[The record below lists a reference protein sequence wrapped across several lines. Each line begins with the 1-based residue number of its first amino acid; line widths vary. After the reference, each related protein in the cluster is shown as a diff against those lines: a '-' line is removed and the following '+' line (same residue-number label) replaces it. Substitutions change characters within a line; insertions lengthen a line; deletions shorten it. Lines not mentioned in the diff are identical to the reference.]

1 MNAFRSI
8 ALLCILAVASFAQ
21 GILEETVEPRSVDPV
36 SYELRTSPSVPTA
49 VDSSTKPSTPKTG
62 IELQAKNDSLNW
74 NKAILMELRG
84 MRQLLGNISNN
95 KDYIPGGRI
104 ADTTNRLS
112 PEAQAELEEVQ
123 RQQRYQDSLERAQVD
138 AEKYKELSTMSQEE
152 LFAKAFG
159 IKPPSRKQELLVQL
173 YADNQYLEDVRIKY
187 SQDFQEF
194 FIESERLQSF
204 LKQKMTPEKF
214 GLIQKTPAGL
224 SSNNLAQAGLDVT
237 LNEPEFK
244 LELTIPSEA
253 RSLQKHKLFEKY
265 RVPEGIEIEP
275 AFVSA
280 FLNFQGR
287 QEFSYYEQYYDNDS
301 LNELANQYFG
311 NAEPERK
318 DWRVYTDGA
327 INVGRWV
334 LEGKARISELDHNGT
349 YFDSLPAKTRRDEAR
364 LVRDFSSMDTRFMLG
379 DINSGSAEHPAY
391 SQTILGLKMEKDA
404 RLFSRQRNLTSSTDK
419 IEFLLKKPASID
431 VFVNGALQRSMTLG
445 SGTHELSGF
454 RGIQGRNQ
462 VSIKVRYQDGE
473 EEEIPFS
480 FIQSASNITPQGSL
494 EWEVAGGILRR
505 TSPHSYEYRPQ
516 MDSALAL
523 GLIKYGLT
531 FDIELQ
537 TFAQASISQ
546 QMGGL
551 GMIWNLDSNRSVH
564 LRSAVSIDEN
574 SSVDTW
580 GELNY
585 SRRFPI
591 INVSFS
597 GRYTGDAFTRQA
609 FASFV
614 QPQRT
619 EWLGF
624 GGSASSRIWKG
635 SLNLYA
641 SVSMMRYNSK
651 TDSMLINPVD
661 YSYGA
666 GYSLSLPW
674 GFNLSADG
682 RFSVVDKR
690 RSPQLT
696 FTASWFFNSGSNS
709 FYALEQVNR
718 NLAYRPSE
726 MRLDSTIAF
735 DGEVKDTLL
744 LTDGYYENEW
754 TSNTSGGWS
763 WSNGAGLVDGT
774 ALGAGF
780 GYQSNSNNFRINGLQ
795 TMNRALMYGN
805 YSLTQNQTGAIQT
818 RSHYGVF
825 GLESS
830 LMFADGQFALGRNVR
845 KGFVLFKGHEDLDGI
860 EIRANPSEQYN
871 SEFARSGSWMS
882 GAYTELG
889 EYSTD
894 YLNFK
899 LVDPPPGTWLME
911 DRFYVKSG
919 YKQGYAVKLGKPMR
933 VLVRFRV
940 IDETGQPV
948 RRMVFQAF
956 EKDKPNEILVEGFT
970 SSTGYIQLGNLT
982 PGKTYMVRFAETS
995 YLNDIKVEIPDDARG
1010 IYTLP
1015 PFKTE
1020 HQKLTRNP

>member
-1 MNAFRSI
+1 MNAFRGIVFLLFWSI
-8 ALLCILAVASFAQ
+8 ASYSQ
-21 GILEETVEPRSVDPV
+21 GILEETVEPRPVDPI
-36 SYELRTSPSVPTA
+36 SYELRTPPA
-49 VDSSTKPSTPKTG
+49 VASKPDSLSNNQPKRGVT
-62 IELQAKNDSLNW
+62 LKAQSDSLNW
-74 NKAILMELRG
+74 NEAILMELRG

-104 ADTTNRLS
+104 ADSAGNQLS
-112 PEAQAELEEVQ
+112 PEAQAELLEIQ
-123 RQQRYQDSLERAQVD
+123 RQQRYQDSLKRAQVD
-138 AEKYKELSTMSQEE
+138 AEKYKDLSTMSQEE
-152 LFAKAFG
+152 LFSKAFG
-159 IKPPSRKQELLVQL
+159 INPPKRKQELLVQL
-173 YADNQYLEDVRIKY
+173 YVDDQYLEDVQIKY
-187 SQDFQEF
+187 SQDFKEF
-194 FIESERLQSF
+194 FIESERLLDF
-204 LKQKMTPEKF
+204 LKQKMAPEIF
-214 GLIQKTPAGL
+214 GLISSSPAGF
-224 SSNNLAQAGLDVT
+224 SSSTLAQAGLDVL
-237 LNEPEFK
+237 LNEPEFR
-244 LELTIPSEA
+244 LDLSIPSDA
-253 RSLQKHKLFEKY
+253 RSLQKHKLFERY
-265 RVPEGIEIEP
+265 RVPDGIEIEP

-280 FLNFQGR
+280 FINLQGR
-287 QEFSYYEQYYDNDS
+287 QEFSYYEQFYDNDS
-301 LNELANQYFG
+301 LNELANRYFG

-318 DWRVYTDGA
+318 DWRIYTDGA
-327 INVGRWV
+327 VNVGGWV
-334 LEGKARISELDHNGT
+334 LEGKAKISELDHSGS
-349 YFDSLPAKTRRDEAR
+349 YFDSLPAKTRRDEVR
-364 LVRDFSSMDTRFMLG
+364 LVRDFTSVDTRFMLG
-379 DINSGSAEHPAY
+379 DLSSGNAEHPAF
-391 SQTILGLKMEKDA
+391 SQLILGAKIEKDS
-404 RLFSRQRNLTSSTDK
+404 RFFSRQRNLTASQDK

-431 VFVNGALQRSMTLG
+431 IYVNGALQRSMTLG
-445 SGTHELSGF
+445 SGNHELSGF
-454 RGIQGRNQ
+454 RGVQGRNQ

-473 EEEIPFS
+473 QEEIPFS
-480 FIQSASNITPQGSL
+480 FIQSASNITPQGSA
-494 EWEVAGGILRR
+494 EWEVSGGILRR
-505 TSPHSYEYRPQ
+505 SSPHGYEYKPQ

-523 GLIKYGLT
+523 GLLKYGFT

-537 TFAQASISQ
+537 SFAQASLSQ

-551 GMIWNLDSNRSVH
+551 GMIWNLDSSRSVH
-564 LRSAVSIDEN
+564 VRTALSMDEN
-574 SSVDTW
+574 SAIDFWS
-580 GELNY
+580 ELSYN
-585 SRRFPI
+585 RRFPV
-591 INVSFS
+591 INLAFN
-597 GRYTGDAFTRQA
+597 GRYTGDVFTRQA
-609 FASFV
+609 FANQATV
-614 QPQRT
+614 QRR

-624 GGSASSRIWKG
+624 GANASSRVWKG
-635 SLNLYA
+635 SLNFFA
-641 SVSMMRYNSK
+641 SVSLIKYQTR
-651 TDSMLINPVD
+651 TDSILINPVD
-661 YSYGA
+661 YRYGG

-674 GFNLSADG
+674 GFNLAADG

-709 FYALEQVNR
+709 FYALEQVSR
-718 NLAYRPSE
+718 NLAYRPSK
-726 MRLDSTIAF
+726 MRLDSTVAF
-735 DGEVKDTLL
+735 DGEVKDTLI

-763 WSNGAGLVDGT
+763 WSDGAGLVDGT
-774 ALGAGF
+774 SLGAGF
-780 GYQSNSNNFRINGLQ
+780 GYQSNSNNFRINALQ
-795 TMNRALMYGN
+795 TMNRGLAYGN

-845 KGFVLFKGHEDLDGI
+845 KGFVLFNGHQDLNGI

-970 SSTGYIQLGNLT
+970 SSTGYIQLGNLM